1 MADPPTGCRNM
12 PAGRVERMAPTIPMQ
27 RSGTAA
33 EVAAAVLWLAS
44 PAASYVTGS
53 FIDVAGGR

>member
-1 MADPPTGCRNM
+1 LIESDFHLHAPP
-12 PAGRVERMAPTIPMQ
+12 GRVERMRPSIPMQ
-27 RSGTAA
+27 RSGSAE

-44 PAASYVTGS
+44 PAASYVTGT